1 MKKTIFKLLV
11 LTLALLMLLP
21 LAMACKKDE
30 VETPAGESN
39 SVSTEGD
46 AHPVPPQDL
55 GGKEFE
61 FAAAWWTGNGA
72 PYAPL
77 NIIDVMTEKTNG
89 EFVNDAAHERN
100 LYMQENFN
108 CTVKQVDFKEAEVTT
123 KLQQNAMAGDDAF
136 DFVLFRGREYI
147 AAINGGYLAE
157 AQNFNLNFENSW
169 WDSNAIESMT
179 INNKCFGIVGDVTTN
194 HLNAVFITAFNKTLV
209 ENNKLEDPYTLVKEG
224 KWTWAKMVEMSK
236 KIASLD
242 SSAARD
248 GEAYWGI
255 NYTSDN
261 VTGLLTACGVKV
273 VEKNTGSGELS
284 LVYANYQSTI
294 QDILVDLYDKTHS
307 GNTFMTYLKAQDTD
321 TQFFDKGKVLFILT
335 ATHNAGALRKSDV
348 DYGILPY
355 PKLNETSNYCPSTAG
370 LYSTVLGI
378 PLSNTNIDVCSVFLE
393 AYAAQGEKRVRP
405 QFYENVLLR
414 KVGRD
419 TESFDMLQ
427 YIFENLTYD
436 VGCVYDLVGPETR
449 GTASK
454 ENTDIASFMGTNRFT
469 WRKELNDLV
478 EAYSKTAVEGQ

>member
-1 MKKTIFKLLV
+1 MKKTIFKLLA

-21 LAMACKKDE
+21 LTMACKKDE
-30 VETPAGESN
+30 EKEGGESN

-61 FAAAWWTGNGA
+61 FATAYWSGGAA

-77 NIIDVMTEKTNG
+77 NIIDVMTEATNG
-89 EFVNDAAHERN
+89 DFVNDAAHERN
-100 LYMQENFN
+100 LYMQETFN
-108 CTVKQVDFKEAEVTT
+108 CKVKQVDFKESEVTT

-157 AQNFNLNFENSW
+157 ASNFKLNFENSW
-169 WDSNAIESMT
+169 WDSNAIEAMT
-179 INNKCFGIVGDVTTN
+179 INNKCYGIVGDVTTN

-209 ENNKLEDPYTLVKEG
+209 ENNKLGDPYELVTEG

-236 KIASLD
+236 KVAALD
-242 SSAARD
+242 SAAARD

-261 VTGLLTACGVKV
+261 VAGLLTACGVKV
-273 VEKNTGSGELS
+273 IEKNAGTGELS
-284 LVYANYQSTI
+284 LVYANHQSTI

-307 GNTFMTYLKAQDTD
+307 GNTFQSYLKAQDTD
-321 TQFFDKGKVLFILT
+321 TFFFDKGKVLFLLT
-335 ATHNAGALRKSDV
+335 ATHNAGSLRKSDV

-355 PKLNETSNYCPSTAG
+355 PKYTEAASYCPSTAG

-378 PLSNTNIDVCSVFLE
+378 PLSNADVDRCSVFLE
-393 AYAAQGEKRVRP
+393 AYAAQGQQRVRP

-419 TESFDMLQ
+419 AESFDMLK

-449 GTASK
+449 STASK
-454 ENTDIASFMGTNRFT
+454 EDTDVASFMGTNRFT
-469 WRKELNDLV
+469 WRGELSDLV
-478 EAYSKTAVEGQ
+478 DAYSKTTVEQ